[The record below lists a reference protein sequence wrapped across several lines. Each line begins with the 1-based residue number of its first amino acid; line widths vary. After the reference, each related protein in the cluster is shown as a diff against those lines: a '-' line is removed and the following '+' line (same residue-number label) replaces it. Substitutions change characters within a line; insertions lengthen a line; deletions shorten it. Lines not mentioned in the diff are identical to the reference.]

1 MAAQTISNGQQITSK
16 IKEEQSFPGC
26 HWLAIDASQTTL
38 LAIYVL
44 HQQLIITRVH

>member
-1 MAAQTISNGQQITSK
+1 MAAQTTSNSQKITSQ
-16 IKEEQSFPGC
+16 IKEEQSFPGR

-44 HQQLIITRVH
+44 HQQHHQ